1 MLDHITMN
9 LRFGCDQAQE
19 VFDAH
24 QAAEKRRAVRETVQE
39 TRTP

>member
-19 VFDAH
+19 VFDAYE
-24 QAAEKRRAVRETVQE
+24 AAEKRRVKRETLPGV
-39 TRTP
+39 